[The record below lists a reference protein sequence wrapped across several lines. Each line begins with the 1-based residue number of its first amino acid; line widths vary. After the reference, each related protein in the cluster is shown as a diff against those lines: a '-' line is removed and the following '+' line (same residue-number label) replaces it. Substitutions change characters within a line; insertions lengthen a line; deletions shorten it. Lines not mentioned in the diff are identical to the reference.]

1 MASNKPTIEERVAK
15 IIAEQLGVSVAEV
28 KPESNFVDDLGAD
41 SLDVVE
47 LTMATEDEFD
57 LVILDEDAEKFTTT
71 QTIIDY
77 VTANIRA
84 PITL

>member
-57 LVILDEDAEKFTTT
+57 LVILDEDAEKFTTA